1 MRLKF
6 CLLLV
11 ACVVA
16 LTLAVQAQGG
26 RSREWLTWGGDV
38 ERTGW
43 ARGETTLSKQTVGRL
58 GLKWKTQIDKEVS
71 IEIESGNSMLT
82 TPLVAQGVKTPQ
94 GEKTVVYTLSASNTL
109 AALDA
114 ATGAT
119 IWRRT
124 FDNTTEPRATPNWI
138 CTNMSTATPVIDK
151 GKGTIYLLAADGRL
165 HGVDLSNGQA
175 KVIPPPEFVTPFSRN
190 WSLNL
195 VDGVLYTTVGR
206 GCGNGPVPGA
216 PAPPP
221 GTIRGAGPA
230 PSAPT
235 APGAP
240 TDAARGVGSPA
251 SPPASDAQPARAG
264 GTPSRE
270 GAPADAPARG
280 RGRGN
285 APPPVAA
292 HMIAMDL
299 NSPARP
305 ITRFFT
311 STARPNGAWSRAGLA
326 FAHDSFFVQT
336 ADGPWDTA
344 NGLWGQTLLRL
355 APKTLAVMDY
365 FTPPNLQILNA
376 NDLDYGSGG
385 TLGFTYRNR
394 QLVVSAGK
402 DGTIYL
408 LDAKSLGG
416 ADHRTPLFA
425 IKAGNDEM
433 SYASMGVWGAPS
445 TFVNARNERWVYYP
459 MWGPPSKEIKF
470 EKSNGDAA
478 DGSIMAFQ
486 VVLEGDKPV
495 LVPKWVSR
503 NLAVPDSPVIAN
515 GVVYAISTG
524 ENTLQRHT
532 DPRYHAIYQK
542 PGAPPLPKTG
552 TMTAEERGQN
562 TTHTILYALDAE
574 TGQELYSSKDVID
587 DWTHLSSI
595 TVADGSVYVTTRK
608 TNVYAFAPK

>member
-1 MRLKF
+1 MKITRAAWVVPVW
-6 CLLLV
+6 CL
-11 ACVVA
+11 AGISWVVD
-16 LTLAVQAQGG
+16 AQGV
-26 RSREWLTWGGDV
+26 RSREWLTWGGDI

-43 ARGETTLSKQTVGRL
+43 NRGETVLSKQSVGRL
-58 GLKWKTQIDKEVS
+58 ALKWKTQIDKEVP

-82 TPLVAQGVKTPQ
+82 APLVAQGVRTPQ
-94 GEKTVVYTLSASNTL
+94 GQKTVVYTLAASNTL

-124 FDNTTEPRATPNWI
+124 FDNTVEPRNSPNWI
-138 CTNMSTATPVIDK
+138 CTNTSTATPVIDK
-151 GKGTIYLLAADGRL
+151 ARGILYMLAADGRL
-165 HGVDLSNGQA
+165 HGVDLATGQA
-175 KVIPPPEFVTPFSRN
+175 KLVPPPEFVTPFSRN

-195 VDGVLYTTVGR
+195 VDGVIYTTVGR

-221 GTIRGAGPA
+221 GTIRGGGA
-230 PSAPT
+230 PSQGNPAAVAAADPARQG
-235 APGAP
+235 APG
-240 TDAARGVGSPA
+240 
-251 SPPASDAQPARAG
+251 
-264 GTPSRE
+264 RE
-270 GAPADAPARG
+270 GAPVGEAPARG
-280 RGRGN
+280 RGRG
-285 APPPVAA
+285 APPPPVAA

-299 NSPARP
+299 NNPARP

-311 STARPNGAWSRAGLA
+311 STARPNGAWSRGGMAWA
-326 FAHDSFFVQT
+326 FDSLLVQT
-336 ADGPWDTA
+336 ADGVWNPSQ
-344 NGLWGQTLLRL
+344 GLWGQTLLRL
-355 APKTLAVMDY
+355 APKTLQLLDY
-365 FTPPNLQILNA
+365 FTPPNLDELNA

-385 TLGFTYRNR
+385 TLGFTFRNR
-394 QLVVSAGK
+394 DLVASAGK
-402 DGTIYL
+402 DGIVYL

-416 ADHRTPLFA
+416 ADHRTPMFA
-425 IKAGNDEM
+425 LKAGNDEL
-433 SYASMGVWGAPS
+433 SYASMGVWGAPA
-445 TFVNARNERWVYYP
+445 TFVNARNERWVYFP
-459 MWGPPSKEIKF
+459 MWGPPSKNAKF
-470 EKSNGDAA
+470 ERTHGDAR

-495 LVPKWVSR
+495 LVPKWMSR

-532 DPRYHAIYQK
+532 DPRYHAIFQK

-552 TMTAEERGQN
+552 TLTAEERGQN

-608 TNVYAFAPK
+608 TIVYAFGLAK

>member
-1 MRLKF
+1 MTKMRVTGFVLVF
-6 CLLLV
+6 CLGSV
-11 ACVVA
+11 SW
-16 LTLAVQAQGG
+16 AVHAQSG

-43 ARGETTLSKQTVGRL
+43 NRGESTLSKQNVGRL
-58 GLKWKTQIDKEVS
+58 GLKWKTQIDKHVS

-82 TPLVAQGVKTPQ
+82 TPLVAQGVRTPQ
-94 GEKTVVYTLSASNTL
+94 GLKTVVYTLSAGNTL

-124 FDNTTEPRATPNWI
+124 FDNTVEPLSTANWI
-138 CTNMSTATPVIDK
+138 CTNTSAATPVIDK
-151 GKGTIYLLAADGRL
+151 AKGIIYLLAADGRL
-165 HGVDLSNGQA
+165 HGTDLATGEA
-175 KVIPPPEFVTPFSRN
+175 KVLPPPEFVTPFSRN

-216 PAPPP
+216 PAPPA
-221 GTIRGAGPA
+221 GTISGA
-230 PSAPT
+230 
-235 APGAP
+235 
-240 TDAARGVGSPA
+240 AA
-251 SPPASDAQPARAG
+251 
-264 GTPSRE
+264 
-270 GAPADAPARG
+270 
-280 RGRGN
+280 
-285 APPPVAA
+285 PPVAA

-305 ITRFFT
+305 ISRFFT

-326 FAHDSFFVQT
+326 WAFNSLFVQT
-336 ADGPWDTA
+336 ADGVWNPPQ
-344 NGLWGQTLLRL
+344 GLWGQTLLRL
-355 APKTLAVMDY
+355 APKTLQVLDY
-365 FTPPNLQILNA
+365 FTPANLEELNT

-385 TLGFTYRNR
+385 TLGFTFRNR
-394 QLVVSAGK
+394 DLVVSAGK
-402 DGTIYL
+402 DGTVYL

-416 ADHRTPLFA
+416 ADHRTPMFS
-425 IKAGNDEM
+425 IKAGNDEL
-433 SYASMGVWGAPS
+433 SYASMGVWGAPA

-459 MWGPPSKEIKF
+459 MWGPPSTNAKF
-470 EKSNGDAA
+470 ERANGDAR

-486 VVLEGDKPV
+486 VVLDGDKPV
-495 LVPKWVSR
+495 LVPKWISR
-503 NLAVPDSPVIAN
+503 NLSVPDSPVIAN
-515 GVVYAISTG
+515 GIVYAISTG

-562 TTHTILYALDAE
+562 TTHTILYALDPE
-574 TGQELYSSKDVID
+574 TGQELYSSKDLID

-608 TNVYAFAPK
+608 TIVYAFGLK

>member
-1 MRLKF
+1 MKKMRATGLVLVF
-6 CLLLV
+6 CLGSV
-11 ACVVA
+11 SW
-16 LTLAVQAQGG
+16 AVHAQTGK
-26 RSREWLTWGGDV
+26 SREWLTWGGDV

-43 ARGETTLSKQTVGRL
+43 NHGESTLSKQNVGRL

-82 TPLVAQGVKTPQ
+82 TPLVAQGVRTPQ
-94 GEKTVVYTLSASNTL
+94 GLKTVVYTLSAGNTL

-114 ATGAT
+114 ATGAS
-119 IWRRT
+119 IWRRS
-124 FDNTTEPRATPNWI
+124 FDNTVEPKSTPNWI
-138 CTNMSTATPVIDK
+138 CTNTSTATPVIDK
-151 GKGTIYLLAADGRL
+151 AKGIIYMLAADGRL
-165 HGVDLSNGQA
+165 HGTDLATGEA
-175 KVIPPPEFVTPFSRN
+175 KVVPPPEFVTPFSRN

-221 GTIRGAGPA
+221 GTIRGAGA
-230 PSAPT
+230 PPQAAA
-235 APGAP
+235 APGGGG
-240 TDAARGVGSPA
+240 AARQGGPA
-251 SPPASDAQPARAG
+251 
-264 GTPSRE
+264 RE
-270 GAPADAPARG
+270 GAPAGEAPARG
-280 RGRGN
+280 RGRG
-285 APPPVAA
+285 APPPPVAA

-311 STARPNGAWSRAGLA
+311 STARPNGAWSRAGMAWA
-326 FAHDSFFVQT
+326 FNSLFVQT
-336 ADGPWDTA
+336 ADGVWNPSE
-344 NGLWGQTLLRL
+344 GLWGQTLLRL
-355 APKTLAVMDY
+355 EPKTLKLLDY
-365 FTPPNLQILNA
+365 FTPPNLEELNT

-385 TLGFTYRNR
+385 TLGFTFRNR
-394 QLVVSAGK
+394 DLVVSAGK
-402 DGTIYL
+402 DGTVYL

-416 ADHRTPLFA
+416 ADHRTAMFS
-425 IKAGNDEM
+425 IKAGNDEL
-433 SYASMGVWGAPS
+433 SYASMGVWGAPA

-459 MWGPPSKEIKF
+459 MWGPPSKNAKF
-470 EKSNGDAA
+470 ERANGDAR

-495 LVPKWVSR
+495 LVPKWISR

-515 GVVYAISTG
+515 GVIYAISTG

-574 TGQELYSSKDVID
+574 TGQELYSSKDLID
-587 DWTHLSSI
+587 DWTHLSSV

-608 TNVYAFAPK
+608 TIVYAFGLNK

>member
-1 MRLKF
+1 MMRAT
-6 CLLLV
+6 CLI
-11 ACVVA
+11 VV
-16 LTLAVQAQGG
+16 LCFGGISWAVQAQTAG
-26 RSREWLTWGGDV
+26 SREWLTWGGDP

-43 ARGETTLSKQTVGRL
+43 NRGETVLSKQSVGRL
-58 GLKWKTQIDKEVS
+58 ALKWKTQIDKEVS

-82 TPLVAQGVKTPQ
+82 APLVAQGVRTPQ
-94 GEKTVVYTLSASNTL
+94 GPKTVVYTLAASNTL

-124 FDNTTEPRATPNWI
+124 FDNTVDPKSTANWI
-138 CTNMSTATPVIDK
+138 CTNTSTATPVIDK
-151 GKGTIYLLAADGRL
+151 SKNIIYMLAADGRL
-165 HGVDLSNGQA
+165 HGVDLASGEA
-175 KVIPPPEFVTPFSRN
+175 RLVPPPEFVTPFSRN

-221 GTIRGAGPA
+221 GTIRGG
-230 PSAPT
+230 
-235 APGAP
+235 GAP
-240 TDAARGVGSPA
+240 PPPADAA
-251 SPPASDAQPARAG
+251 ARAG
-264 GTPSRE
+264 GTPPRGQ
-270 GAPADAPARG
+270 GAPAGEAPGRG
-280 RGRGN
+280 RGRG
-285 APPPVAA
+285 APPPPVAA

-299 NSPARP
+299 NNPARP
-305 ITRFFT
+305 VTRFFT
-311 STARPNGAWSRAGLA
+311 STARPNGAWSRGGLA
-326 FAHDSFFVQT
+326 WAQNSLLVQT
-336 ADGPWDTA
+336 ADGVWNPPE
-344 NGLWGQTLLRL
+344 GLWGQTLLRL
-355 APKTLAVMDY
+355 APRTLQLLDY
-365 FTPPNLQILNA
+365 FTPANLEELNA

-385 TLGFTYRNR
+385 TLGFTFEGRE
-394 QLVVSAGK
+394 LVVSAGK
-402 DGTIYL
+402 DGTVYL

-416 ADHRTPLFA
+416 ADHRTPMFA
-425 IKAGNDEM
+425 IKAGNDEL

-445 TFVNARNERWVYYP
+445 TFVNARNERWVYFP
-459 MWGPPSKEIKF
+459 MWGPPSKNVTF
-470 EKSNGDAA
+470 ERSHGDAR

-486 VVLEGDKPV
+486 VVAQGGKAA

-515 GVVYAISTG
+515 GVIYAISTG

-532 DPRYHAIYQK
+532 DPRYHQIYQK

-552 TMTAEERGQN
+552 TLTAEERGQN

-574 TGQELYSSKDVID
+574 TGEELYSSKDLID

-608 TNVYAFAPK
+608 TIVYAFGLNK

>member
-1 MRLKF
+1 MPSWGFSGEARRRF
-6 CLLLV
+6 V
-11 ACVVA
+11 AAVA
-16 LTLAVQAQGG
+16 ICAGVNALALYAQGG
-26 RSREWLTWGGDV
+26 RSREWLTWGVDQ

-43 ARGETTLSKQTVGRL
+43 NRNETVLSKQSVGRL
-58 GLKWKTQIDKEVS
+58 QLKWKTQIDKEVS

-82 TPLVAQGVKTPQ
+82 APLVAQGVRTPQ
-94 GEKTVVYTLSASNTL
+94 GARTVVYTLGASNTL

-114 ATGAT
+114 ATGA
-119 IWRRT
+119 ILWRRT
-124 FDNTTEPRATPNWI
+124 IDKTVDPRNAPNWI

-151 GKGTIYLLAADGRL
+151 ARSIIYMLSADGRL
-165 HGVDLSNGQA
+165 HGLDLATGEA
-175 KVIPPPEFVTPFSRN
+175 RLIPPPEFVVPYSRN

-221 GTIRGAGPA
+221 GTIRGG
-230 PSAPT
+230 
-235 APGAP
+235 GAP
-240 TDAARGVGSPA
+240 A
-251 SPPASDAQPARAG
+251 
-264 GTPSRE
+264 RE
-270 GAPADAPARG
+270 GAP
-280 RGRGN
+280 
-285 APPPVAA
+285 AA

-299 NSPARP
+299 NNPARP
-305 ITRFFT
+305 IARFFT

-326 FAHDSFFVQT
+326 WAHNSLLVQT
-336 ADGPWDTA
+336 ADGVWNPSQ
-344 NGLWGQTLLRL
+344 GLWGQTLLRL
-355 APKTLAVMDY
+355 APKTLEVLDY
-365 FTPPNLQILNA
+365 FTPSNLDVLNA

-385 TLGFTYRNR
+385 TLGFTFRSR
-394 QLVVSAGK
+394 DLVASAGK
-402 DGTIYL
+402 DGTVYL

-416 ADHRTPLFA
+416 ADHRTPMFS
-425 IKAGNDEM
+425 IKAGNDEL
-433 SYASMGVWGAPS
+433 SYASMGVWGAPA
-445 TFVNARNERWVYYP
+445 TFVNARNERWVYFP
-459 MWGPPSKEIKF
+459 MWGPPSKQAKF
-470 EKSNGDAA
+470 DRTHGDAP

-486 VVLEGDKPV
+486 VVLDGDKPV

-515 GVVYAISTG
+515 GVIYAISTG

-542 PGAPPLPKTG
+542 PGALPLPKTG

-574 TGQELYSSKDVID
+574 TGQELYSSKDLID

-608 TNVYAFAPK
+608 TIMYAFGLNK